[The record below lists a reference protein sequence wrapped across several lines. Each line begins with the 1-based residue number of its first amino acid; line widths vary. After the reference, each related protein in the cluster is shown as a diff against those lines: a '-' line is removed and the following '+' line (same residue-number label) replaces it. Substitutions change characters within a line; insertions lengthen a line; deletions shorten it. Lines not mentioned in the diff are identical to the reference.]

1 MLSLPPL
8 SAVRV
13 FEAAARLEH
22 FSAAAKELG
31 MTQAAVSYQIRLL
44 EERLGVSLFQRSGRR
59 VTLTERGRVLA
70 PVIIRAFDDMRA
82 GFSTFLSEESAVLT
96 ISCANSFAS
105 LWLLPRLGEFQSLY
119 PDLAVRLEATDR
131 LVDFARD
138 GVDLA
143 VRGGEGRWAGLE
155 ASLITRQRIAPFCSP
170 AFIERHGPIRD
181 AAQLRSLPLLTPEDI
196 WWRNWFAAMG
206 EAFDREAMRGRIA
219 IGSQHVEGRMA
230 IAGQGIAILNAQFW
244 HEEIATGLLVEAVP
258 SHVIDPWSFWV
269 VHPPHSRNLPKVKA
283 FREWVLRRFAQE
295 TKEAGVQPLPHPIDQ
310 PGQSS

>member
-1 MLSLPPL
+1 MLGLPPL

-44 EERLGVSLFQRSGRR
+44 EERLGVILFQRSGRR
-59 VTLTERGRVLA
+59 VVLTDRGRVLA

-82 GFSTFLSEESAVLT
+82 GFAAFLSEEAAVLT
-96 ISCANSFAS
+96 VSCANSFAS
-105 LWLLPRLGEFQSLY
+105 LWLLPRLGEFQALY

-131 LVDFARD
+131 MVDFARD

-143 VRGGEGRWAGLE
+143 IRGGEGHWTGLE
-155 ASLITRQRIAPFCSP
+155 AALITRQRIAPFCSP
-170 AFIERHGPIRD
+170 AFLQRHGPVD
-181 AAQLRSLPLLTPEDI
+181 GAARLRSLPLLTPEDP
-196 WWRNWFAAMG
+196 WWRNWFKGMG
-206 EAFDREAMRGRIA
+206 EHFDGEAMRGRIA

-244 HEEIATGLLVEAVP
+244 HEEIAAGMLVEPVP
-258 SHVIDPWSFWV
+258 SHIIDPWSFWV
-269 VHPPHSRNLPKVKA
+269 VYPPHSRNVPKVKA
-283 FREWVLRRFAQE
+283 FREWVIRRFAQE
-295 TKEAGVQPLPHPIDQ
+295 EQAPGSQPLRPIDQ
-310 PGQSS
+310 GLKSG